1 MAQKSLESTL
11 YDSAASG
18 NSLQPLQPGS
28 QAILAQTVLEPNNT
42 KSVATHCTRFS
53 RIRKAL
59 VDSAK
64 CVHIFE
70 GGRRQNEK
78 MQAVPQ
84 ESAEFPVPGDTPALQ

>member
-1 MAQKSLESTL
+1 MAQKSLESTI

-18 NSLQPLQPGS
+18 NSLQPLQPGP
-28 QAILAQTVLEPNNT
+28 QTVLEPNNT

-84 ESAEFPVPGDTPALQ
+84 ESAECRVPGDTPALQ